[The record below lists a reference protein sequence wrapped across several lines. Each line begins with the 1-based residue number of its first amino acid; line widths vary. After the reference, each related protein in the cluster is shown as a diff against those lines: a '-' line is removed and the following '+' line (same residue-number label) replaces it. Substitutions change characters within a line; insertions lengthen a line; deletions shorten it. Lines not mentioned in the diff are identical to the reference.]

1 MWGRRGARRGMPAG
15 MILGFMAT
23 RLGGAILI
31 TGPIGAGAA
40 ITPASTRLGMI
51 LGIMVASTVA
61 IGAATGVV
69 IGAAIGAII
78 TIIRPITRRRCAI
91 MPTGVRASTIR
102 MRVAEAAA

>member
-40 ITPASTRLGMI
+40 ITPASTRRGI
-51 LGIMVASTVA
+51 IPGIMAASTL
-61 IGAATGVV
+61 ATGVV

-91 MPTGVRASTIR
+91 MPTGVPGSIR
-102 MRVAEAAA
+102 IIRLAEAAA